1 MHSMIK
7 NGLKAVVL
15 AAGPGLA
22 SVGLSGNPLVEPWS
36 GPYGGVPPL
45 DRVQVE
51 HFVPAFEAAMEAY
64 RGQLQAIVENPEP
77 ATFDNTIA
85 EFERAGRVFQ
95 QVQTV
100 YGLWS
105 SSLSSPEF
113 QVVERDMAPRLAA
126 FRDEITQNQ
135 PLFQRI
141 EAVYES
147 PGKDRLTAEQQR
159 LVWLHYTDF
168 VRAGAKLD
176 AEQKARVAAINQR
189 LAALF
194 TAFSQNLLADE
205 EQDATILT
213 DPSQLAGLPE
223 SLREAAAAEAQRQEL
238 TGKWVIANT
247 RSSAEPFLT
256 YSDDREL
263 REQVWRRFVS
273 RGDHAG
279 ERDNKPLIIEI
290 LQLRDERARLLGY
303 PSHAHWRLENSMAKT
318 PERAMQ
324 LMEAVWTPAIQRV
337 GQEVADM
344 QQVADA
350 QGATFRI
357 EPWDYRYYAEKVR
370 QARYDFDENQ
380 VKPYL
385 QLDQLVQGMFWAV
398 EELFGW
404 KIQPAADVPVAHPDV
419 RVWEVLSDQGHSIGL
434 FYFDPFARPGKRSGA
449 WMSSYRSQERFDEAI
464 IPLVSNNSNFL
475 KSAPGQPA
483 LISWSDART
492 LFHEFGHAMHGLAS
506 DVHYPSLSGTR
517 VPRDF
522 VELPSQLF
530 EYWLATPELLNRF
543 AVHYQTGE
551 PIPAELVE
559 RIQRAST
566 FNQGFGTVEFLASG
580 LLDMQLHQ
588 SDGPPIDPAAFERE
602 QLQAWG
608 MPDQIVMR
616 HRLPHFA
623 HIFSSDGY
631 SAGYYSYLW
640 ADTLTADAAEA
651 FEEAG
656 GFYDQ
661 ATAER
666 LLESILARGNTRDP
680 AESYREFR
688 GRDATIDA
696 LMRDRGF
703 PVPEASAE
711 TSE

>member
-7 NGLKAVVL
+7 NGLKAVAL

-22 SVGLSGNPLVEPWS
+22 AVALAGNPLVEPWS

-51 HFVPAFEAAMEAY
+51 HFEPALEAAMEAY
-64 RGQLQAIVENPEP
+64 RGQLQAITENPQP

-85 EFERAGRVFQ
+85 EFERAGRLYQ
-95 QVQTV
+95 QVQAV

-105 SSLSSPEF
+105 SSLSSAEF
-113 QVVERDMAPRLAA
+113 QAVEREMAPRLAA

-147 PGKDRLTAEQQR
+147 PDKARLTAEQQR
-159 LVWLHYTDF
+159 LVWLHYTGF

-176 AEQKARVAAINQR
+176 AEKKSRVAAINQR

-205 EQDATILT
+205 QEGATILT
-213 DPSQLAGLPE
+213 DPEQLAGLPE

-238 TGKWVIANT
+238 PGRWVIANT

-256 YSDDREL
+256 YSDNREL
-263 REQVWRRFVS
+263 REKVWQRFVS
-273 RGDHAG
+273 RGDHPG
-279 ERDNKPLIIEI
+279 ERDNKPLIVEI
-290 LQLRDERARLLGY
+290 LQLRAERAGLLGY

-318 PERAMQ
+318 PERAME
-324 LMEAVWTPAIQRV
+324 LMEAVWTPAVQRV
-337 GQEVADM
+337 AQEVADM

-350 QGATFRI
+350 QGATFSI
-357 EPWDYRYYAEKVR
+357 APWDYRYYAEKVR

-404 KIQPAADVPVAHPDV
+404 KLQPAADVPVAHPDV
-419 RVWEVLSDQGHSIGL
+419 RVWEVLNDQGRLLGL

-449 WMSSYRSQERFDEAI
+449 WMSSYRSQERFDEDI

-475 KSAPGQPA
+475 KNAPGQPA
-483 LISWSDART
+483 LISWNDART

-506 DVHYPSLSGTR
+506 DVHYPSLSGTS
-517 VPRDF
+517 VARDF

-543 AVHYQTGE
+543 ALHYKTGE

-566 FNQGFGTVEFLASG
+566 FNQGFATVEFLASG
-580 LLDMQLHQ
+580 LLDMQLHHG
-588 SDGPPIDPAAFERE
+588 DGQPIDPAAFERE
-602 QLQAWG
+602 QLKAWG

-623 HIFSSDGY
+623 HIFSGDGY

-656 GFYDQ
+656 GFYDR
-661 ATAER
+661 ATAKR
-666 LLESILARGNTRDP
+666 LLDSILARGNTRDP

-703 PVPEASAE
+703 PVPEASTEA
-711 TSE
+711 SE